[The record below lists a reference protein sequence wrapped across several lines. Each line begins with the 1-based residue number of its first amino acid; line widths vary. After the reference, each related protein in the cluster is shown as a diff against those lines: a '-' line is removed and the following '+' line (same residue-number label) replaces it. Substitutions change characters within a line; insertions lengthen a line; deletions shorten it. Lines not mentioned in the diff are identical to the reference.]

1 MTEEKKVNIPVLKS
15 VIKKPHL
22 TEKATLL
29 SEKNVY
35 VFEVEKK
42 ANKTEVKKEI
52 ERIYKVKPVKVNIAV
67 TGDEKVFVR
76 GKWGVKRGIKKAYVY
91 LKKGDK
97 ISVI

>member
-1 MTEEKKVNIPVLKS
+1 MTEEKKVNIPVLKN

-35 VFEVEKK
+35 VFQVEKT

-76 GKWGVKRGIKKAYVY
+76 GRKGTKRGIKKAYVY
-91 LKKGDK
+91 LKEGDK